1 MQISLDTSKSDGTI
15 GLPGGS
21 DSKESACNTGD
32 PDPIPGWRRSAGERN
47 GNPVLPV
54 FLSRNSCGQRRSLV
68 GYNPWGHKESDM
80 TEQLTTQCIYK
91 ISLATVVR
99 N

>member
-32 PDPIPGWRRSAGERN
+32 PDPIPGWRRSAGERS
-47 GNPVLPV
+47 GNPVLP
-54 FLSRNSCGQRRSLV
+54 LLHYCQYSCLEIPVDRGEVWWAIIHGVTKSL
-68 GYNPWGHKESDM
+68 
-80 TEQLTTQCIYK
+80 T
-91 ISLATVVR
+91 
-99 N
+99 